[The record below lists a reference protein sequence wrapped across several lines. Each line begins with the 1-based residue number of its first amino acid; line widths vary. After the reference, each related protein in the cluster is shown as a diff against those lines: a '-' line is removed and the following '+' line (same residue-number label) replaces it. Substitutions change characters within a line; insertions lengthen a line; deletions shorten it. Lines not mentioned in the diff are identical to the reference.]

1 MTSQAASKPKQP
13 PLLEYGLLLLLSA
26 LWGSSFSFLKL
37 TVATV
42 PPLTAISVR
51 TAIAGAV
58 LYAIMRWQGWRLP
71 RDWES
76 WKTFIIISAVNT
88 VFPFI
93 LIAWGLQT
101 VDASLAVILNSTT
114 PIFAFLITYFV
125 TRQEGATKRRL
136 FGVVAGLTGI
146 VLIVGAT
153 ALSGLG
159 QQLLPQLGIVLASV
173 SYATSA
179 IYGRAFRNMNP
190 VVPACGSLLFGAAV
204 LSPMAIA
211 IEHPWTSTP
220 SWGSLVALTILA
232 VLCTAGGNVLYFRL
246 LGTLGSLGTTA
257 QSYLRVPIGVMAG
270 VYLLGEEL
278 TSTAGLGLVCVV
290 AGVMAMTWPADRP
303 LPLPWKQ
310 IERARAIT
318 GVISD
323 QIPSRM
329 LDYALLLFV
338 ATLWAGSYIWVK
350 IGLASIPPLTL
361 MSGRICIAG
370 LFLLVVLRWRELS
383 LPTDAAT
390 WRIYA
395 VQGLLGTVLPFALV
409 AWGQQ
414 WVDAGPTAILNSISP
429 VFAFII
435 TWAITRHESATALKL
450 FGVVAGLAGVVVVM
464 GPDAL
469 TALGSSAL
477 PQFAIVASALCYAMS
492 AINSHQLRNADPVVS
507 AAGSLTAASLII
519 VPCTLILEQP
529 WNVRPTSSGILAVL
543 ALGLASTGLG
553 YILYFRLVRSL
564 GTIGVTAQSYLRAP
578 IGVFLAAL
586 LLGESVTFAMLAGM
600 ALVVVGV
607 VAMTMRPKQPVAT
620 TADVTRI

>member
-1 MTSQAASKPKQP
+1 MNVATKPKQP
-13 PLLEYGLLLLLSA
+13 PLLEYGLLLLLST

-37 TVATV
+37 TVASV
-42 PPLTAISVR
+42 PPLTAISAR
-51 TAIAGAV
+51 TAIAGVV
-58 LYAIMRWQGWRLP
+58 LYAVMRWQGWRMP

-114 PIFAFLITYFV
+114 PIFAFLITCLV
-125 TRQEGATKRRL
+125 TRQEAATKRRL

-146 VLIVGAT
+146 VLIVGAA

-204 LSPMAIA
+204 LSPMAIV
-211 IEHPWTSTP
+211 IEHPWNSTP
-220 SWGSLVALTILA
+220 TWGSLAALTILA
-232 VLCTAGGNVLYFRL
+232 VFCTAGGNVLYFRL
-246 LGTLGSLGTTA
+246 IGTLGSLGTTA
-257 QSYLRVPIGVMAG
+257 QSYLRVPIGVLAG
-270 VYLLGEEL
+270 VYLLGEQL
-278 TSTAGLGLVCVV
+278 TSTAGIGLVCVV

-310 IERARAIT
+310 IDRARAVA
-318 GVISD
+318 GVILD
-323 QIPSRM
+323 QIPPRAF
-329 LDYALLLFV
+329 DYALLLFV
-338 ATLWAGSYIWVK
+338 ATLWAGSYVWVK
-350 IGLASIPPLTL
+350 IGLTSIPPLTL
-361 MSGRICIAG
+361 MSGRICIAA
-370 LFLLVVLRWRELS
+370 LFLLAVLRWRNLS
-383 LPTDAAT
+383 LPRDAAT

-395 VQGLLGTVLPFALV
+395 VQGLLGTVLPFAFV

-414 WVDAGPTAILNSISP
+414 WVDAGPTAILNSVAP

-435 TWAITRHESATALKL
+435 TWGITRHEQATPLKL
-450 FGVVAGLAGVVVVM
+450 FGVIAGLAGVVVVM

-469 TALGSSAL
+469 GAIGSSVL
-477 PQFAIVASALCYAMS
+477 PQIAIIASSLCYALG
-492 AINSHQLRNADPVVS
+492 AINSHQLRKADPFVS
-507 AAGSLTAASLII
+507 AAGSLAAGSAII
-519 VPCTLILEQP
+519 VPFTLILEQP
-529 WNVRPTSSGILAVL
+529 WTVRPTTSGILAVL
-543 ALGLASTGLG
+543 ALGFVSTGLG

-564 GTIGVTAQSYLRAP
+564 GSIGVTAQSYLRAP
-578 IGVFLAAL
+578 IGVLLASL

-607 VAMTMRPKQPVAT
+607 MAMTMRQRPPVASAAET
-620 TADVTRI
+620 TRN

>member
-1 MTSQAASKPKQP
+1 MTSPASARPKQP

-37 TVATV
+37 TVASV

-51 TAIAGAV
+51 TAIAGLV
-58 LYAIMRWQGWRLP
+58 LYAIMRWQGWRMP

-125 TRQEGATKRRL
+125 TRQEAATKRRL
-136 FGVVAGLTGI
+136 FGVFAGLTGI

-159 QQLLPQLGIVLASV
+159 QQLVPQLGIVLASV

-204 LSPMAIA
+204 LSPMAIV
-211 IEHPWTSTP
+211 IEQPWNSTP
-220 SWGSLVALTILA
+220 TFGSLVALTILA
-232 VLCTAGGNVLYFRL
+232 VFCTAGNVLYFRL

-270 VYLLGEEL
+270 VFLLGEEL
-278 TSTAGLGLVCVV
+278 TSTAGIGLVCVV

-310 IERARAIT
+310 IDRARAVAGLIR
-318 GVISD
+318 D
-323 QIPSRM
+323 QIPSRVF
-329 LDYALLLFV
+329 DYALLLFV

-350 IGLASIPPLTL
+350 IGLDSIPPLTL

-370 LFLLVVLRWRELS
+370 LFLLAVLRWRELS

-390 WRIYA
+390 WRLYA
-395 VQGLLGTVLPFALV
+395 TQGVLGTVLPFALV

-435 TWAITRHESATALKL
+435 TWGITRHESATPLKL
-450 FGVVAGLAGVVVVM
+450 FGVIAGLAGVVVVM
-464 GPDAL
+464 GPNAFG
-469 TALGSSAL
+469 ALGSSVL
-477 PQFAIVASALCYAMS
+477 PQIAIIASALCYAMS

-507 AAGSLTAASLII
+507 AAGSLAAASLII
-519 VPCTLILEQP
+519 VPFTLVLEQP
-529 WNVRPTSSGILAVL
+529 WNVRPTTSGILAVL

-564 GTIGVTAQSYLRAP
+564 GSIGVTAQSYLRAP
-578 IGVFLAAL
+578 IGVLLASL

-607 VAMTMRPKQPVAT
+607 IAMTMRPKPPVAT
-620 TADVTRI
+620 KADTTRI